1 MSDVVTFPA
10 STEAAEAV
18 RHDAA
23 LRRTVVVALLV
34 AVGYYLTA
42 KIGFAFAL
50 QPGSV
55 STLWMPNSIL
65 LAGLLLVPRRSWW
78 IVLFAAFPSHMAS
91 EIQSG
96 VPTAM
101 ILSWFISNSFQ
112 ALFGAFFICRFVN
125 DGLRFDKLQDLS
137 IFLVFGA
144 LLAPL
149 LSSFLDVALVKLNGW
164 GTSSYWEIWRVRCLS
179 NILATLTLV
188 PVIITW
194 VTGGLTSLRRA
205 SWISHLEAGVLAAGL
220 FGVGLFVFSTQ
231 HWVADKTPSLLYWP
245 LPFLLWATVRFGP
258 RGVSTALLLVMF
270 LAIVG
275 ATHGQGPFVANS
287 AADNA
292 LSIQWFLIVVSIPL
306 MALAAVIEE
315 RRRAET
321 AARQNEDHLA
331 MAMNAAQMGTWEWNI
346 GDNIAKWSDETKRIF
361 GRAPSEPEVSND
373 EFYSWIHPDD
383 RQFVERAIEK
393 AVNEGSPYEA
403 EFRMPQPDGSIRWV
417 RGKGRVLRDENGNP
431 QRMVGL
437 NADITEQKRA
447 QEALRESE
455 TRLART
461 EHFSLVMQTHVGLDG
476 RWLKVPPTLCE
487 LLGYTEQELLAR
499 TFRDVTHPDDLDP
512 NLGQYQR
519 LVRGE
524 IKSYDL
530 EKRYVH
536 KDGHSI
542 WVYLNCSVVQ
552 DDAGKPVHFVNYIR
566 DITDRKL
573 AEQALRESEDRYR
586 SMIESQT
593 ELICRFLPD
602 TTLTYVNDA
611 YCRYFGKSRNE
622 LIGTEFTD
630 LIPEAIRSGAK
641 DRIQSLVRD
650 PRTETAE
657 HMVDLP
663 DGSIRWQQWVN
674 HPIPGANGTILEFQA
689 IGRDITERK
698 LAERALLESNERNQ
712 AILRALPDLM
722 FLQNKEGVF
731 LDYYARDKQDLLMP
745 AESFLGKNVREVL
758 PAELAERT
766 MEAFRLL
773 EGSVDTQVL
782 EYSLEIGDEKRHFEA
797 RIVSAEED
805 KVLTIVRNV
814 TEAKRAEDAL
824 RASEEKLLLSNRQ
837 ARELAARLITAQES
851 ERRRIA
857 LLLHDDL
864 SQNFAAVGMAIS
876 RLKRKPPATNELM
889 VAELDQLGARTN
901 ELTTQI
907 RKLSHQL
914 HSDVLEHVGLVAAL
928 ESEVAEFGHNEQI
941 KLEFKA
947 RVQSQ
952 QIPLDVSVCLYRIAI
967 EALRN
972 VSRHSGAKSASVALV
987 EDDICLTL
995 EVSDSGN
1002 GFDVE
1007 RVKRG
1012 SGLGLISAEERV
1024 RLLQGSFLVSSNPQ
1038 GGTVLTA
1045 RIPLTK

>member
-78 IVLFAAFPSHMAS
+78 IVLFAAFPAHMAS

-188 PVIITW
+188 PVIVTW
-194 VTGGLTSLRRA
+194 ARGGLSSVRRA
-205 SWISHLEAGVLAAGL
+205 SWKNQLEAGVLAAGL

-258 RGVSTALLLVMF
+258 RGVSTGLLLVMF

-622 LIGTEFTD
+622 LIGTEFTE
-630 LIPEAIRSGAK
+630 LIPEPVRSGAK

-1038 GGTVLTA
+1038 RGTVLTA

>member
-78 IVLFAAFPSHMAS
+78 IVLFAAFPAHMAS

-258 RGVSTALLLVMF
+258 RGVSTGLLLVMF

-722 FLQNKEGVF
+722 FLQNKEGMY
-731 LDYYARDKQDLLMP
+731 LDFYARDKTDLLMP
-745 AESFLGKNVREVL
+745 PESFLGKNVREVL

-766 MEAFRLL
+766 MDAFRLL

>member
-78 IVLFAAFPSHMAS
+78 IVLFAAFPAHMAS

-1038 GGTVLTA
+1038 RGTVLTA